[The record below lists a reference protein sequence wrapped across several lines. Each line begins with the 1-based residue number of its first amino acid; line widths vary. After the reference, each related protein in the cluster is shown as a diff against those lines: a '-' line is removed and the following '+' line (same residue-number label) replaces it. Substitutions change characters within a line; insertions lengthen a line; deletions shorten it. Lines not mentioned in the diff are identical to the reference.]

1 MKEMYELISMDE
13 IETFLDKN
21 ELSFLYI
28 SRPECSVCHALL
40 PKLQNLLLKYPN
52 IQLGHINA
60 DQIEEVAA
68 NFLVFS
74 VPTMLFMNHH
84 REYLRTD
91 RFVRLDELND
101 KIGELY
107 DHTSFGD

>member
-1 MKEMYELISMDE
+1 MKEAYELISMDE

-21 ELSFLYI
+21 KLSFLYI

-40 PKLQNLLLKYPN
+40 PKLQNLLMKYPN

-60 DQIEEVAA
+60 EQNEEVAGK
-68 NFLVFS
+68 FLVFS

-84 REYLRTD
+84 RECFRTD
-91 RFVRLDELND
+91 RFVRLNELND

-107 DHTSFGD
+107 DHISIGD